1 MYVFLGF
8 ITIKNRRPQR
18 VTAFYH
24 GERLFVQYYLIYLFW
39 EFVEVV
45 CFLSDIYSI
54 FDSYTAEARL
64 VDSRFHRYDMTHFE
78 LFFVF
83 TVEGRL
89 FVQAITQSMAD
100 SMREKLTVT

>member
-1 MYVFLGF
+1 MYVFHGF

-45 CFLSDIYSI
+45 CFLSEI
-54 FDSYTAEARL
+54 
-64 VDSRFHRYDMTHFE
+64 
-78 LFFVF
+78 
-83 TVEGRL
+83 
-89 FVQAITQSMAD
+89 
-100 SMREKLTVT
+100 